1 MKKKK
6 IIFIIIIVLSVF
18 LYFLNDSYG
27 KILLKEA
34 LHFPDCETAVVTVK
48 SYADNGNSLELNSEE
63 KSILFDLI
71 KEEAQFAGYS
81 SQRKITPIMRGDDVY
96 AVTITGDAYF
106 SLFYLSEESEKTVLC
121 VNDRYIKIGK
131 MRQTKSFVKK
141 LFLIKCYY

>member
-1 MKKKK
+1 MLTMA
-6 IIFIIIIVLSVF
+6 I
-18 LYFLNDSYG
+18 
-27 KILLKEA
+27 
-34 LHFPDCETAVVTVK
+34 PW
-48 SYADNGNSLELNSEE
+48 NSEE

-106 SLFYLSEESEKTVLC
+106 SLFYLSEESEKTDLC

-131 MRQTKSFVKK
+131 MRQTKSFVKR